1 MSGPRK
7 LTPEQAREIRK
18 AHGLKLALVD
28 ALQALFDKPA
38 LARQYGVAP
47 NTIDRIIR
55 NESYREVQ
63 HGG

>member
-7 LTPEQAREIRK
+7 LTPEQVREIRK

-28 ALQALFDKPA
+28 ALQTLFDKEA
-38 LARQYGVAP
+38 LARKHNVAP

-55 NESYREVQ
+55 NESYREVRN
-63 HGG
+63 GG